1 MTVRTRKR
9 GKTDSYIFEAGKT
22 DDGMRKVVEKIFMI
36 NWLEKVVALNGKPNS
51 LHEYKFRF
59 EHYILPK
66 LGDEKFLF
74 RPLLTKGTAKR

>member
-1 MTVRTRKR
+1 MT
-9 GKTDSYIFEAGKT
+9 
-22 DDGMRKVVEKIFMI
+22 
-36 NWLEKVVALNGKPNS
+36 NWLEKVVALNSKPNS